1 MSATHSINS
10 SAGHCIQVCDYTGQS
25 YCPNCHWGVSSPSP
39 ARILSNWDFTPQPM
53 AQVFYCLLC
62 KNVEITSL
70 QASLQYL
77 ALILRRPLV
86 HLQRV
91 APGLAAVSEEV
102 TFDIFSCLHCLILM
116 IVSCQFPIDQV
127 SSVAGQRHQLMAMKK
142 YLLVC
147 RCSFLILCLLLLMVL
162 FQAGS
167 GGTFADQAEG

>member
-1 MSATHSINS
+1 ME
-10 SAGHCIQVCDYTGQS
+10 
-25 YCPNCHWGVSSPSP
+25 
-39 ARILSNWDFTPQPM
+39 
-53 AQVFYCLLC
+53 LLC
-62 KNVEITSL
+62 KNIEITSL

-102 TFDIFSCLHCLILM
+102 TFDIFLSSLPLIL
-116 IVSCQFPIDQV
+116 IIASSQFPIDQV

-147 RCSFLILCLLLLMVL
+147 RYSFQILCLLLLMVL